1 MKRKLTRPMTYL
13 RSLICTYEEGGD
25 GIGKESRSER
35 KANAVTDLIKAI
47 FCGGEKIL
55 IEVDPN

>member
-1 MKRKLTRPMTYL
+1 MTYL
-13 RSLICTYEEGGD
+13 ISLICTYEEGGD
-25 GIGKESRSER
+25 GIGKESCSER
-35 KANAVTDLIKAI
+35 KANAITDLIKTI